1 MQNPNLN
8 KFIYTFAYKFSPC
21 LLAKI
26 LSKFQP
32 NKKIFFT
39 LFDAMAE
46 NLKEVN
52 LILKQVLSN

>member
-1 MQNPNLN
+1 MS
-8 KFIYTFAYKFSPC
+8 I
-21 LLAKI
+21 AKI

-39 LFDAMAE
+39 LFDEMAV

-52 LILKQVLSN
+52 LILKQVLSTNDKEERLVL